1 MITVIELRLLADD
14 MHSRNGYH
22 RPAAALSLAAD
33 EIERSHAAIS
43 RLREYAK
50 HRYTCNIGHYNPRTG
65 GDHPCNCGYDALLA
79 ELGEGK

>member
-33 EIERSHAAIS
+33 EIERAHAAIS
-43 RLREYAK
+43 RLRAM
-50 HRYTCNIGHYNPRTG
+50 RRLIMTAT
-65 GDHPCNCGYDALLA
+65 LA
-79 ELGEGK
+79 